1 MGKLGQLQH
10 HSAFQ
15 KVIRKHGQ
23 VLRFELSVGIEL
35 SILGPGLQHLLY
47 VNLGPVSSPFRVL
60 NPFLL
65 NGDG

>member
-1 MGKLGQLQH
+1 MSELGQLQH

-35 SILGPGLQHLLY
+35 SILGPGLQHLL
-47 VNLGPVSSPFRVL
+47 
-60 NPFLL
+60 
-65 NGDG
+65 